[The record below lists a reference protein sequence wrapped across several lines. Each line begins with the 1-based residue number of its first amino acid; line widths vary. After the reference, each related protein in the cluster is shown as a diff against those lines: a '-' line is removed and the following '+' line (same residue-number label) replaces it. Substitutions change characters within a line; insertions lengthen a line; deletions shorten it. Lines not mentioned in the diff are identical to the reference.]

1 MLRTRIFST
10 ALALAAALGFG
21 LEAGAL
27 TIDFDGGGNQHGT
40 QIASPTGAVS
50 GVTFTINNTGG
61 GPDRGVLFDTEQQS
75 DPNDGDLLRFGTG
88 PGQNV
93 GAWAGG
99 NLPTD
104 TVFNLA
110 LMIQENSTGC
120 DLDGICDDPDDEAN
134 GGTIDI
140 IFAVPVFSFGLDVL
154 DIDAGEST
162 GGLTFHDSAGGNT
175 MLSWTTLVGL
185 ANLGNNTANEI
196 SPISIQDLGFTGIE
210 KVTVTFIASGAID
223 NLEIEEEFPP
233 VPEPTTA
240 IFLSAALTGLA
251 VFGRRRTH

>member
-1 MLRTRIFST
+1 MLRSYVFST

-21 LEAGAL
+21 LEADAL
-27 TIDFDGGGNQHGT
+27 TLDFDGGGNQHGT
-40 QIASPTGAVS
+40 QIANPSGAVS
-50 GVTFTINNTGG
+50 GVTFTINNNGG

-88 PGQNV
+88 PDNNP

-120 DLDGICDDPDDEAN
+120 DADGICNDPDDEGG

-140 IFAVPVFSFGLDVL
+140 IFAVPVFSFGLDML
-154 DIDAGEST
+154 DVDAGESS
-162 GGLTFHDSAGGNT
+162 GGLTFHDSAGGSTMFSWT
-175 MLSWTTLVGL
+175 MLVG
-185 ANLGNNTANEI
+185 AADLGNNTANEI

-223 NLEIEEEFPP
+223 NLEIEQEFPP
-233 VPEPTTA
+233 VPEPATA
-240 IFLSAALTGLA
+240 VLLGAALAGLA